1 MQQFSQARSQ
11 FQTPS
16 YQAVQSEYWD
26 YQRRTKRSAPT
37 PAQSAMTTPQ
47 EGDVP
52 MQTGAQ
58 DPEQP
63 PSLVQPFAF
72 EEATAVGLTAAEF
85 GVNINDHTAVNAWL
99 LEPVQNKKQMMAM
112 MSAYHRKVIR
122 PEYYNLVLQLE
133 SALKTIDDKVFVA
146 KRELEW
152 MASENRQAQKHHSG
166 LQIITSGWPN
176 YMKPEQRHYMLNW
189 MFSTTPKIRT
199 FVEARGFTLDGT
211 ANELG
216 KFMNVLQ
223 QDPVT
228 IPQQD
233 QFYSTMTMLTFKSWD
248 TRSAFLE
255 RFGGSSGTP
264 LYQDESTPVQGKRIR
279 VTPAAPQ
286 WQRKLELPLRVLIAC
301 INAYPDHTSSTRL
314 TILWKTLTLMEP
326 AADLE
331 FKEDAKAWARLFY
344 SSENGKFVGRLE
356 VTQELFQVLNSAP
369 TTPHPEH
376 ETLWMQQW
384 NAMVWGSSFELDQ
397 AEAASYT
404 QAKAESGTTGKGI
417 SKGKGKRHWSSTMV
431 HNSYFCPYP
440 FELQVVQVSAVAYCW
455 DELCDKKNVPQQKV
469 GDYGCCTFQG
479 KPAPPTTPQD
489 DTLSAAASA
498 FGARSAPSNS

>member
-1 MQQFSQARSQ
+1 M
-11 FQTPS
+11 
-16 YQAVQSEYWD
+16 
-26 YQRRTKRSAPT
+26 
-37 PAQSAMTTPQ
+37 
-47 EGDVP
+47 
-52 MQTGAQ
+52 
-58 DPEQP
+58 
-63 PSLVQPFAF
+63 L
-72 EEATAVGLTAAEF
+72 
-85 GVNINDHTAVNAWL
+85 
-99 LEPVQNKKQMMAM
+99 AM

-133 SALKTIDDKVFVA
+133 SALKAIDDKVFVA

-176 YMKPEQRHYMLNW
+176 HMKPEQRHYMLNW

-199 FVEARGFTLDGT
+199 FIEARGFSLEGA
-211 ANELG
+211 ANDLG

-264 LYQDESTPVQGKRIR
+264 LYQDESTPVQGKHIR

-301 INAYPDHTSSTRL
+301 INAHPDHSSSTRL

-326 AADLE
+326 ASDLE

-376 ETLWMQQW
+376 ETLWSNSGTW
-384 NAMVWGSSFELDQ
+384 SGVLLLSSP
-397 AEAASYT
+397 A
-404 QAKAESGTTGKGI
+404 AKAEAGTTGRASAKEKENATGARCLCTAVI
-417 SKGKGKRHWSSTMV
+417 SAIRSSSRWSRFRLLHTATKRTSRSRRLAITV
-431 HNSYFCPYP
+431 
-440 FELQVVQVSAVAYCW
+440 
-455 DELCDKKNVPQQKV
+455 
-469 GDYGCCTFQG
+469 
-479 KPAPPTTPQD
+479 
-489 DTLSAAASA
+489 AAARKAS
-498 FGARSAPSNS
+498 SSDHTWKTP

>member
-1 MQQFSQARSQ
+1 
-11 FQTPS
+11 
-16 YQAVQSEYWD
+16 
-26 YQRRTKRSAPT
+26 
-37 PAQSAMTTPQ
+37 
-47 EGDVP
+47 
-52 MQTGAQ
+52 
-58 DPEQP
+58 
-63 PSLVQPFAF
+63 
-72 EEATAVGLTAAEF
+72 
-85 GVNINDHTAVNAWL
+85 
-99 LEPVQNKKQMMAM
+99 
-112 MSAYHRKVIR
+112 
-122 PEYYNLVLQLE
+122 
-133 SALKTIDDKVFVA
+133 
-146 KRELEW
+146 
-152 MASENRQAQKHHSG
+152 
-166 LQIITSGWPN
+166 
-176 YMKPEQRHYMLNW
+176 
-189 MFSTTPKIRT
+189 
-199 FVEARGFTLDGT
+199 
-211 ANELG
+211 
-216 KFMNVLQ
+216 MNVLQ

-264 LYQDESTPVQGKRIR
+264 LYQDESTPVQGKHIR

-301 INAYPDHTSSTRL
+301 INAHPDHSSSTRL

-326 AADLE
+326 ASDLE

-397 AEAASYT
+397 AEAASYNA
-404 QAKAESGTTGKGI
+404 AKAEAGTTGKGI
-417 SKGKGKRHWSSTMV
+417 SKGKGKRHWSSTLV

-479 KPAPPTTPQD
+479 KPAPLRKTP
-489 DTLSAAASA
+489 
-498 FGARSAPSNS
+498 